1 MFLIKHAKLKFC
13 LNVLFCTESFTDME
27 LLEKNRPSLASVLQA
42 RRNALDLPLPV
53 VAEKSGLSIALL
65 EQLEE
70 GRLHFMSVMN
80 RTRLTRVLKMTP
92 AELKQYETPPPI
104 TLTGN
109 VVLQSVDYHLVA
121 HFNNGKRLPLKEME
135 RNAEGF
141 WPSPDCGAE
150 LTTLTHL
157 REDLEHK
164 AWVVFKIRCTHCLF
178 KLDHETLADT
188 L

>member
-1 MFLIKHAKLKFC
+1 M
-13 LNVLFCTESFTDME
+13 ES
-27 LLEKNRPSLASVLQA
+27 LEKSRPSLASVIQA
-42 RRNALDLPLPV
+42 RRHALDLSLAV
-53 VAEKSGLSIALL
+53 VAEKSGVSLALL

-80 RTRLTRVLKMTP
+80 RTRLTRVLKITP
-92 AELKQYETPPPI
+92 AELKQYETPPP
-104 TLTGN
+104 LTRMGE

-121 HFNNGKRLPLKEME
+121 HFNNGKRLPLREME

-141 WPSPDCGAE
+141 WPCPDCGAE

-178 KLDHETLADT
+178 KLDHEAGADS

>member
-1 MFLIKHAKLKFC
+1 
-13 LNVLFCTESFTDME
+13 ME
-27 LLEKNRPSLASVLQA
+27 FSEKTRPSLASVLQA

-53 VAEKSGLSIALL
+53 VAEKSGLSLALL

-70 GRLHFMSVMN
+70 GRLHFLSVMN

-92 AELKQYETPPPI
+92 TELKQYETPPPI
-104 TLTGN
+104 TLTGD
-109 VVLQSVDYHLVA
+109 VVLQSIDYHLVA

-141 WPSPDCGAE
+141 WPCPDCGAE